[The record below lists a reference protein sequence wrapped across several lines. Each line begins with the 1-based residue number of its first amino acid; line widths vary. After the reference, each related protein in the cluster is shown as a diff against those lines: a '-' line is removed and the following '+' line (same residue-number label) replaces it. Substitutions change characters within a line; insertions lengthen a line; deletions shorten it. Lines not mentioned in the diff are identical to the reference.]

1 MAGEIER
8 HYVKV
13 AALGRRIHLGNLY
26 NYRNDSIIEGKLL
39 CVLKCCSWTVLV
51 AIIKHFIA

>member
-13 AALGRRIHLGNLY
+13 AALGRRIQLGNLY
-26 NYRNDSIIEGKLL
+26 NYRNDHISEGKLY
-39 CVLKCCSWTVLV
+39 CV
-51 AIIKHFIA
+51 

>member
-26 NYRNDSIIEGKLL
+26 NYQNDSIIEGKLM

-51 AIIKHFIA
+51 AIIILA